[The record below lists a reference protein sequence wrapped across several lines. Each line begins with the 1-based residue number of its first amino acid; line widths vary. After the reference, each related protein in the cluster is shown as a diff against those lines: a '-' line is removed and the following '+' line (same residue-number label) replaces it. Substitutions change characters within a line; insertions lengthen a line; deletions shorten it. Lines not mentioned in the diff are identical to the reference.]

1 VLSKTFFMARKEFEV
16 RLVGNSCLFFVP
28 EIGFEKDYLGFFEGI
43 FILGTKNLTRRAA
56 SPDSGTKTGACGAA
70 TDCVASPASEAET
83 GRARAASPASGTI
96 ARRARAASPASGTIA
111 RRARAT
117 SPHPRTRE
125 TQQPATRHRSEPDDH
140 LVNLGR
146 LIQIRQRL
154 FAVRDIIGMLAWPK
168 RPDELLAL
176 CAQEFAFHHSPMQS
190 HIAMSKHL

>member
-1 VLSKTFFMARKEFEV
+1 MLSKTFFMARKEFEV

-96 ARRARAASPASGTIA
+96 ARRARA
-111 RRARAT
+111 T

-154 FAVRDIIGMLAWPK
+154 FAVRDIIGMLAWQK